1 MDTSTVINVISEQLG
16 ISPEEISEDTAFV
29 DLGADS
35 FDLFQVISALEEE
48 YEVTFNTDDTDQIKT
63 VKDAID
69 YINEIVAE

>member
-1 MDTSTVINVISEQLG
+1 MDTSNIINIIAEQLG
-16 ISPEEISEDTAFV
+16 VSPEEITEEPAFA

-48 YEVTFNTDDTDQIKT
+48 FEVTFNTDDTDKIKT

-69 YINEIVAE
+69 YISNVVAE

>member
-1 MDTSTVINVISEQLG
+1 MDTSNVMTIIAEQLG
-16 ISPEEISEDTAFV
+16 VSPEEIKEETAFA

-48 YEVTFNTDDTDQIKT
+48 YEVTFNTDDTDKIKT

-69 YINEIVAE
+69 YISNVVAE

>member
-1 MDTSTVINVISEQLG
+1 MDTSNIINIIAEQLG
-16 ISPEEISEDTAFV
+16 VEPETLSEDTAFA

-48 YEVTFNTDDTDQIKT
+48 YEVTFNTDDTDKIKT

-69 YINEIVAE
+69 YISNVVAE

>member
-1 MDTSTVINVISEQLG
+1 MDTSKITDIIEEQLG
-16 ISPEEISEDTAFV
+16 IAPEEITEDTVFA

-48 YEVTFNTDDTDQIKT
+48 YDVTFNIDDTDKIKT

-69 YINEIVAE
+69 YINDVVAE

>member
-1 MDTSTVINVISEQLG
+1 MDTSNVIGIIAEQLG
-16 ISPEEISEDTAFV
+16 VDPETIDESTSFA

-48 YEVTFNTDDTDQIKT
+48 YEITFDTDDTDKIKT

-69 YINEIVAE
+69 YINDVVAE

>member
-16 ISPEEISEDTAFV
+16 ISPEEISEDTAFA

>member
-1 MDTSTVINVISEQLG
+1 METSTVIDIIAEQLG
-16 ISPEEISEDTAFV
+16 ISSDEITEDTSFA

-48 YEVTFNTDDTDQIKT
+48 FEITFNTDKIKT

-69 YINEIVAE
+69 YINELVAE

>member
-16 ISPEEISEDTAFV
+16 ISPEEISEDTAFA

-35 FDLFQVISALEEE
+35 FDLFQVISALVEE

>member
-16 ISPEEISEDTAFV
+16 ISPEEISEDTAFA

-69 YINEIVAE
+69 YINEIVTE

>member
-1 MDTSTVINVISEQLG
+1 MDTSNVIGIIAEQLG
-16 ISPEEISEDTAFV
+16 VAPETINESTSFA

-48 YEVTFNTDDTDQIKT
+48 YEITFNTDDTDKIKT

-69 YINEIVAE
+69 YINDVVAE

>member
-1 MDTSTVINVISEQLG
+1 MDTSNIIIIIAEQLG
-16 ISPEEISEDTAFV
+16 VSPEEITEETAFA

-48 YEVTFNTDDTDQIKT
+48 FEVTFNTDDTDKIKT

-69 YINEIVAE
+69 YISNVVAE